1 MKSIKKS
8 VGTAVIAALLIL
20 IASPLVAEEAPDFLK
35 GNVHLLDKAKL
46 SLAKK
51 FAAAEKEFKK
61 SKRGDTYFTGY
72 VFLSRHNINMGGDRY
87 RTGPYSVTVK
97 DNDIKMR
104 RISKQEKSGE
114 SFRTEEGGEPV
125 GLLFL
130 HKVSR
135 NKGEI
140 IDVRMIDLDRTFEFK
155 EEPVYWLGE
164 ADNDKSLQF
173 LEDRF
178 KSEGTDLQKTMVFI
192 ISSHDSSKGPG
203 IIRRVALGDYATK
216 VRKSAIFWLG
226 NYKDK
231 KSFGYLKEISNK
243 VKDTELQKQVV
254 FAIQLSDQEEALK
267 ELVQIAKTSRT
278 QKVRKSAIFWLGQK
292 ASKECIKALKDMVE
306 EEDDVDVKKSAVFA
320 ISQLP
325 KEKAVPILID
335 IARTNKSPSVRK
347 NAIFWLG
354 QKDSTE
360 ALKFFEEILL
370 KKK

>member
-1 MKSIKKS
+1 MKNLRKGA
-8 VGTAVIAALLIL
+8 GTAVIAAIL
-20 IASPLVAEEAPDFLK
+20 IWVASPLAAQEAPEFLK
-35 GNVHLLDKAKL
+35 GNVHLLDKTKL

-51 FAAAEKEFKK
+51 FTAAEKEFKK
-61 SKRGDTYFTGY
+61 SKKGDTYFTGY
-72 VFLSRHNINMGGDRY
+72 VFLSRHDINMGGESY
-87 RTGPYSVTVK
+87 RTGPYRVTVK
-97 DNDIKMR
+97 NNDIKMR
-104 RISKQEKSGE
+104 RVSKRGRSGE
-114 SFRTEEGGEPV
+114 SFSTEEGGEPA

-130 HKVSR
+130 HRISR
-135 NKGEI
+135 NKSEI
-140 IDVRMIDLDRTFEFK
+140 INARIIDLERTFEFE

-164 ADNDKSLQF
+164 VDNDKSLGF
-173 LEDRF
+173 LEDQF
-178 KSEGTDLQKTMVFI
+178 KSGDTDLQKTLIWI
-192 ISSHDSSKGPG
+192 ISSHDSPKGPG

-231 KSFGYLKEISNK
+231 KSFDALKEISNK

-254 FAIQLSDQEEALK
+254 FAMQLSDREEALQ
-267 ELVQIAKTSRT
+267 ELVKIAKTSRSK
-278 QKVRKSAIFWLGQK
+278 QIRKSAIFWLGQK

-306 EEDDVDVKKSAVFA
+306 EEEDVDVKKSAVFA

-325 KEKAVPILID
+325 KEKAVPMLID
-335 IARTNKSPSVRK
+335 IARTNKSPSIRK

-354 QKDSTE
+354 QKDSKE

>member
-1 MKSIKKS
+1 MKSIRKTL
-8 VGTAVIAALLIL
+8 GTAVIAALLIW
-20 IASPLVAEEAPDFLK
+20 IASPLVAEEVPDFLK

-46 SLAKK
+46 SMAKK
-51 FAAAEKEFKK
+51 FATAEKEFKK

-72 VFLSRHNINMGGDRY
+72 VFLSRHDIHMGGDRD

-104 RISKQEKSGE
+104 RISKRGKSGE
-114 SFRTEEGGEPV
+114 SFSTEEGGEPA

-130 HKVSR
+130 HRISR
-135 NKGEI
+135 NKSEI
-140 IDVRMIDLDRTFEFK
+140 IDVRIIDLDRTFEFK

-164 ADNDKSLQF
+164 ADNDKSLRF

-178 KSEGTDLQKTMVFI
+178 KSGGTDLQKTMIWV

-216 VRKSAIFWLG
+216 VRKNAIFWLG

-231 KSFGYLKEISNK
+231 KSLGYLKEISNK
-243 VKDTELQKQVV
+243 VRDTELRKQVV

-267 ELVQIAKTSRT
+267 ELVKIAKTSRS

-306 EEDDVDVKKSAVFA
+306 ESEDVDVKKSAVFA

-325 KEKAVPILID
+325 KEKAVPMLID

-354 QKDSTE
+354 QKDSDE